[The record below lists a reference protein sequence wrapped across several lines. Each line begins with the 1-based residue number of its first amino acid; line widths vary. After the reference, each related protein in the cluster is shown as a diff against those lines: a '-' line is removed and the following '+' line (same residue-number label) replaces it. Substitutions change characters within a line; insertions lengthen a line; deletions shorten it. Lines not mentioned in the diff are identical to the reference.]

1 MAYMDAKPSQDQ
13 QSQVYDP
20 TLAIEQVNKPS
31 IKKKQVEK
39 KKSQSPN
46 KSIDRLKSVWR
57 AENNVVLRSSVSTA
71 FDINESHGI

>member
-31 IKKKQVEK
+31 IKKK
-39 KKSQSPN
+39 
-46 KSIDRLKSVWR
+46 
-57 AENNVVLRSSVSTA
+57 
-71 FDINESHGI
+71 